1 MLVCRA
7 VFLIDD
13 CAMLRA
19 EDSDMLTFGRLQVR
33 PGYLLR
39 LTRMSIRSEPVWNTL
54 ELAV

>member
-19 EDSDMLTFGRLQVR
+19 EDSDMLAFEAFRFR
-33 PGYLLR
+33 NPAI
-39 LTRMSIRSEPVWNTL
+39 S
-54 ELAV
+54 